1 VVWVIGLVLQPSVVM
16 AKSTSSAKRTN
27 RVLASAV
34 IVVLLGAA
42 IAASVQFS
50 GEASAP
56 STSDAPVVTPPA
68 NSTGSRPAEIGYSWF
83 DHGFASEQIDF
94 DMPALSCASVADT
107 ITPDLCAVAR
117 ATSGAFMLVGTE
129 GFWDPEELDADGTS
143 WVPLD
148 LTVFV
153 MRTDI
158 EGPRAISVLDG
169 STEKAYTDVGVSI
182 DLYTANIDG
191 DDVLVLHKRLTNSSD
206 DPFSFRESVQILAMS
221 PTGAPTLVATY
232 EGHQM
237 RVAASGS
244 TIEMSS
250 LRYRTSNTS
259 PNPQWFTRVSVKPS
273 ARDIALY
280 SWDEIVTSNDAEIP
294 SGQDMKLQATYDFPV
309 ASQTAPNF

>member
-1 VVWVIGLVLQPSVVM
+1 M

-27 RVLASAV
+27 RTLAAAV
-34 IVVLLGAA
+34 VVVLLGAA
-42 IAASVQFS
+42 VAASVQFTS
-50 GEASAP
+50 EASAP
-56 STSDAPVVTPPA
+56 STSVAPLVTPPA
-68 NSTGSRPAEIGYSWF
+68 NNTGSRPAEIGYSWF

-94 DMPALSCASVADT
+94 DMPALSCTSVANT

-117 ATSGAFMLVGTE
+117 ATTGAFMLVGTE
-129 GFWDPEELDADGTS
+129 GFWDPEEIDADGTA

-153 MRTDI
+153 MRADM

-169 STEKAYTDVGVSI
+169 STEKAYTDVGVSM
-182 DLYTANIDG
+182 DLYTANIAG
-191 DDVLVLHKRLTNSSD
+191 DDVLVLHKRLTNSTD

-232 EGHQM
+232 EGYQL
-237 RVAASGS
+237 RVATSGS

-273 ARDIALY
+273 VRESALY
-280 SWDEIVTSNDAEIP
+280 SWDETVTSNAAEVP
-294 SGQDMKLQATYDFPV
+294 SGQGMELKATYDFPIATQM
-309 ASQTAPNF
+309 ASNF

>member
-1 VVWVIGLVLQPSVVM
+1 M
-16 AKSTSSAKRTN
+16 AKSISSAKRTN
-27 RVLASAV
+27 RILAAAV
-34 IVVLLGAA
+34 VVVLLGAA
-42 IAASVQFS
+42 VAGSVQFTS
-50 GEASAP
+50 ETTAP

-68 NSTGSRPAEIGYSWF
+68 KNAGSRPAEISYSWF
-83 DHGFASEQIDF
+83 DHGFASEQIDY
-94 DMPALSCASVADT
+94 DMSALSCASVADT

-129 GFWDPEELDADGTS
+129 GFWDPEELDADGAT

-153 MRTDI
+153 MRTDM

-169 STEKAYTDVGVSI
+169 STEKAYTDVGVSM
-182 DLYTANIDG
+182 DLYIVNING

-232 EGHQM
+232 EGHQLHI
-237 RVAASGS
+237 AASGS

-250 LRYRTSNTS
+250 LRYRTSITT

-273 ARDIALY
+273 MRDMALY
-280 SWDEIVTSNDAEIP
+280 SWDETVTSNDVEVP
-294 SGQDMKLQATYDFPV
+294 LGQGMELQATYDFPIATPM
-309 ASQTAPNF
+309 ASSF

>member
-1 VVWVIGLVLQPSVVM
+1 M
-16 AKSTSSAKRTN
+16 AKSTSSANRTN
-27 RVLASAV
+27 RILATAV
-34 IVVLLGAA
+34 VVVLLGAA
-42 IAASVQFS
+42 VAASVQFTS
-50 GEASAP
+50 QASAP
-56 STSDAPVVTPPA
+56 STSDAPLVTPPA
-68 NSTGSRPAEIGYSWF
+68 NNTGSRPAEIGYSWF
-83 DHGFASEQIDF
+83 DHGFASEQIDY

-129 GFWDPEELDADGTS
+129 GFWDPEEIDADGTA

-153 MRTDI
+153 MRNDV

-169 STEKAYTDVGVSI
+169 STEKAYTDVGVSV
-182 DLYTANIDG
+182 DLYTTNIDG
-191 DDVLVLHKRLTNSSD
+191 DDVLVLHKRLTNSTV

-221 PTGAPTLVATY
+221 PTSAPTLVATY
-232 EGHQM
+232 EGHQL
-237 RVAASGS
+237 RVATSGT

-273 ARDIALY
+273 LRDIALY
-280 SWDEIVTSNDAEIP
+280 SWDEIVTSNDLEVP
-294 SGQDMKLQATYDFPV
+294 LGQGMELEATYDFPIARGV
-309 ASQTAPNF
+309 AKIPAA

>member
-1 VVWVIGLVLQPSVVM
+1 M

-27 RVLASAV
+27 RILAAAV
-34 IVVLLGAA
+34 VVVLLGATV
-42 IAASVQFS
+42 AASVQFTS
-50 GEASAP
+50 EASAP
-56 STSDAPVVTPPA
+56 STSDVPLVTAPT
-68 NSTGSRPAEIGYSWF
+68 NTTGNRPAEIGYSWF

-94 DMPALSCASVADT
+94 DMPALSCTSVANT

-117 ATSGAFMLVGTE
+117 AKSGAFMLVGTE
-129 GFWDPEELDADGTS
+129 GFWDPAEIDTDGTA

-153 MRTDI
+153 MRTDM

-169 STEKAYTDVGVSI
+169 STEKAYTDVGVSV
-182 DLYTANIDG
+182 DLYTANIAG
-191 DDVLVLHKRLTNSSD
+191 DDVLVLHKRLTNSTD

-232 EGHQM
+232 EGYRL
-237 RVAASGS
+237 RVAASES
-244 TIEMSS
+244 TVEMSS

-273 ARDIALY
+273 LRDIALY
-280 SWDEIVTSNDAEIP
+280 SWEETVTSNAAEVP
-294 SGQDMKLQATYDFPV
+294 LGQGMELKATYDFPI
-309 ASQTAPNF
+309 ASQMASNF

>member
-1 VVWVIGLVLQPSVVM
+1 M

-27 RVLASAV
+27 RILAAAV
-34 IVVLLGAA
+34 VVVLLGATV
-42 IAASVQFS
+42 AASVQFTS
-50 GEASAP
+50 EASAP
-56 STSDAPVVTPPA
+56 STSDVPLVTAPT
-68 NSTGSRPAEIGYSWF
+68 NNTGNRPAEIGYSWF

-94 DMPALSCASVADT
+94 DMPALSCASVANT

-117 ATSGAFMLVGTE
+117 AKSGAFMLVGTE
-129 GFWDPEELDADGTS
+129 GFWDPAEIDTDGTA

-153 MRTDI
+153 MRTDM

-169 STEKAYTDVGVSI
+169 STEKAYTDVGVSV
-182 DLYTANIDG
+182 DLYTANIAG
-191 DDVLVLHKRLTNSSD
+191 DDVLVLHKRLTNSTD

-232 EGHQM
+232 EGYRL
-237 RVAASGS
+237 RVAASES
-244 TIEMSS
+244 TVEMSS

-273 ARDIALY
+273 LRDIALY
-280 SWDEIVTSNDAEIP
+280 SWEETVTSNAAEVP
-294 SGQDMKLQATYDFPV
+294 LGQGMELKATYDFPI
-309 ASQTAPNF
+309 ASQMASNF

>member
-1 VVWVIGLVLQPSVVM
+1 LAAAVV
-16 AKSTSSAKRTN
+16 
-27 RVLASAV
+27 
-34 IVVLLGAA
+34 VVLLGATV
-42 IAASVQFS
+42 AASVQVS

-56 STSDAPVVTPPA
+56 STSDAPLVTPPVNHA
-68 NSTGSRPAEIGYSWF
+68 GSRPAEIGYSWF
-83 DHGFASEQIDF
+83 DHGFASEQIDY

-129 GFWDPEELDADGTS
+129 GFWDPEEIDTDGTA

-153 MRTDI
+153 MRTDVQ
-158 EGPRAISVLDG
+158 GPRAISVLDG
-169 STEKAYTDVGVSI
+169 STEKAYTDIGVSV

-191 DDVLVLHKRLTNSSD
+191 DDVLVLHKRLTNSTD
-206 DPFSFRESVQILAMS
+206 DPFSFRESVQIIAMS

-232 EGHQM
+232 EGHQL

-273 ARDIALY
+273 LRESALY
-280 SWDEIVTSNDAEIP
+280 SWDEIVTSNDLEVP
-294 SGQDMKLQATYDFPV
+294 LGQGMELQATYDFPI
-309 ASQTAPNF
+309 ASQRSSNF

>member
-1 VVWVIGLVLQPSVVM
+1 M
-16 AKSTSSAKRTN
+16 AKSTSSANRTN
-27 RVLASAV
+27 RILTAAV
-34 IVVLLGAA
+34 VVVLLGATV
-42 IAASVQFS
+42 AASVQVS

-56 STSDAPVVTPPA
+56 STSDAPLVTPPVNNA
-68 NSTGSRPAEIGYSWF
+68 GSRPAEIGYSWF
-83 DHGFASEQIDF
+83 DHGFASEQIDY
-94 DMPALSCASVADT
+94 DMPALSCTSVADT

-129 GFWDPEELDADGTS
+129 GFWDPEEFDADGAS

-153 MRTDI
+153 MRTDV

-169 STEKAYTDVGVSI
+169 STEKAYTDVGVSV

-191 DDVLVLHKRLTNSSD
+191 DDVLVLHKRLTNSTD
-206 DPFSFRESVQILAMS
+206 DPFSFRESVQILAIS

-232 EGHQM
+232 EGYQL
-237 RVAASGS
+237 RVATSGS

-273 ARDIALY
+273 VRDIALY
-280 SWDEIVTSNDAEIP
+280 SWDETVTSNAAEVP
-294 SGQDMKLQATYDFPV
+294 SGQGMELKATYDFPIATQM
-309 ASQTAPNF
+309 ASNF

>member
-1 VVWVIGLVLQPSVVM
+1 M

-34 IVVLLGAA
+34 VIVLLGAA

-56 STSDAPVVTPPA
+56 STSDAPAVTPPA

-94 DMPALSCASVADT
+94 DMPSLSCASVADT

-129 GFWDPEELDADGTS
+129 GFWDPEELDADGAS

-153 MRTDI
+153 MRTDM

-294 SGQDMKLQATYDFPV
+294 SGQGMKLQATYDFPV